1 MESRTRIGRN
11 LDTCKRGPT
20 LIKLMGYK
28 HRDDAVGGGG
38 ASNGNH
44 TVSLVIHTV
53 DVASAR
59 IGRNLYTCKH
69 DPTLIKLMGYEHRD
83 DTVGGVGEGNIKHT
97 HTHTHTHTNSVP
109 RDRQGGWSL
118 KQ

>member
-1 MESRTRIGRN
+1 
-11 LDTCKRGPT
+11 
-20 LIKLMGYK
+20 MGYK

-38 ASNGNH
+38 AGNGNQ
-44 TVSLVIHTV
+44 TVSPVIHTV
-53 DVASAR
+53 DGASAR
-59 IGRNLYTCKH
+59 IGRNLDTCKH

-83 DTVGGVGEGNIKHT
+83 DAVGVWEQAMSNT